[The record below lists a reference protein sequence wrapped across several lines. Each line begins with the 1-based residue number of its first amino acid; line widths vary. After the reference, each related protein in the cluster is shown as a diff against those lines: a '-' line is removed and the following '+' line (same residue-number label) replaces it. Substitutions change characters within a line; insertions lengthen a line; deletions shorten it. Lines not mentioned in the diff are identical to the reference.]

1 MDTQK
6 ICSLI
11 AAFNHSN
18 IEYLSFTEDGVSFE
32 LKWDIIA
39 ESRQSPVP
47 SRATLTA
54 PSLRD
59 ASIDVIKSPVMGL
72 FHHHH
77 PFAPGTAIELGG
89 AIKAGEIV
97 GYIEIPGSVVPVM
110 SNKAGI
116 LKEYLAANEAAVGY
130 CDPLII
136 VELSC

>member
-6 ICSLI
+6 ICDLI

-32 LKWDIIA
+32 FKWETPS
-39 ESRQSPVP
+39 ESPHSPVP
-47 SRATLTA
+47 SRATLKA
-54 PSLRD
+54 PSLKD

-89 AIKAGEIV
+89 ALKEGEIV
-97 GYIEIPGSVVPVM
+97 GYIEIPGSVVPVI

-116 LKEYLAANEAAVGY
+116 LKEYVAANEAVVGY
-130 CDPLII
+130 CDPLIL
-136 VELSC
+136 VELS